1 MNYIKIYNEL
11 INKRK
16 LTPPKNCYIEKHHII
31 PVCMNGSNDKENLVP
46 LTARE
51 HYIAHVL
58 LVKIHKNDKRY
69 YFKLL
74 KAMRAMQLLWG
85 KISGEGNLRKPNTS
99 SRLYAKWK
107 LELYQYVRD
116 NKHELYKNRI
126 GRKQIF
132 NNKTHN
138 IKYLKIDS
146 IDEFIKNNPEW
157 SKEKDNTWP
166 VYQPTKNMFHIY
178 NIETGEGRFINKDK
192 DIPEGWIK
200 GFAGS
205 SALHIQQYNPSK
217 GKIWI
222 TNLNTKQSMLWEKDK
237 ALPDNCVKGRIIQKL
252 RKDKSD
258 TTLRAPRTPPKRKYS
273 RRPKLTESE
282 KLKLHEEKM
291 AAYRER
297 ERIRK
302 AKHFAHQ
309 REKYLILLEDY
320 KKSGFSGFLK
330 KYPDYNKTRNN
341 LCNQFRRYCKEEFEQ
356 YKINNQKH
364 IDISK

>member
-1 MNYIKIYNEL
+1 MNYQKIYNDL

-16 LTPPKNCYIEKHHII
+16 LTPPENCYVERHHII
-31 PVCMNGSNDKENLVP
+31 PVCMKGTNKKENLVP

-51 HYIAHVL
+51 HYIAHAL

-74 KAMRAMQLLWG
+74 KAMTAMQHFWG
-85 KISGEGNLRKPNTS
+85 KISVEGNLRKPNTS
-99 SRLYAKWK
+99 SRLYAIWK
-107 LELYQYVRD
+107 LELYQYIKD
-116 NKHELYKNRI
+116 NKHELYKDLK

-138 IKYLKIDS
+138 IKYLKIDL

-166 VYQPTKNMFHIY
+166 VYQPTKNRFHIY
-178 NIETGEGRFINKDK
+178 NVETGEARFINKDK
-192 DIPEGWIK
+192 DIPEGWVK
-200 GFAGS
+200 GYAKT
-205 SALHIQQYNPSK
+205 SALHIQQYNPST

-222 TNLNTKQSMLWEKDK
+222 TNLNTNQSMLWEKDK
-237 ALPDNCVKGRIIQKL
+237 ALPDNCVKGRVVLKL

-258 TTLRAPRTPPKRKYS
+258 TALRNCQKSIKRQYTH
-273 RRPKLTESE
+273 RPKLTESE
-282 KLKLHEEKM
+282 KIKLHEEKM
-291 AAYRER
+291 DAYRER

-302 AKHFAHQ
+302 AKHFALQ

-330 KYPDYNKTRNN
+330 KYPDYNKSRNN
-341 LCNQFRRYCKEEFEQ
+341 LYNQFRRYCKEEFEQ

-364 IDISK
+364 LDITQ

>member
-16 LTPPKNCYIEKHHII
+16 LTPPENCYIEKHHII
-31 PVCMNGSNDKENLVP
+31 PVCMNGTNDKDNLVP

-51 HYIAHVL
+51 HYIAHAL
-58 LVKIHKNDKRY
+58 LVKIHRNDKRY
-69 YFKLL
+69 YYKLL
-74 KAMRAMQLLWG
+74 NAMLAMQNCWG
-85 KISGEGNLRKPNTS
+85 RISAEGNLRKPNKT
-99 SRLYAKWK
+99 SRLYAKWR
-107 LELYQYVRD
+107 LDIINY
-116 NKHELYKNRI
+116 
-126 GRKQIF
+126 
-132 NNKTHN
+132 
-138 IKYLKIDS
+138 
-146 IDEFIKNNPEW
+146 IKNHKEQFYYTLNKVAIYNNALHEMRYIYPEKVKQFILDNPGW
-157 SKEKDNTWP
+157 SEEKDNTWP
-166 VYQPTKNMFHIY
+166 VYQKTKNMFHIY

-192 DIPEGWIK
+192 DIPEGWVK
-200 GFAGS
+200 GYAGS

-237 ALPDNCVKGRIIQKL
+237 ALPDDCVKGRIIQKL

-330 KYPDYNKTRNN
+330 KYPDYNKSRNN
-341 LCNQFRRYCKEEFEQ
+341 LCNQFRRYCKKEFEQ

-364 IDISK
+364 IDITQ